1 MSNIKGIIYNSVGTL
16 HSSPSYAS
24 EIVTQVLLGSVV
36 DIVEVSGDW
45 RKIETS
51 DKYSGWIRGSVA
63 TVDET
68 ELNNYLDNPKIIVT
82 SLVTCSHESA
92 DVSSITVSDLVVGDI
107 LSLIGEEL
115 DFYEVAYPDGRIG
128 FVKKDC
134 AERLSDWKESIV
146 LTRDNIV
153 STSFRFLGVPY
164 LWGGT
169 SYKGLDCS
177 GLTKTVYMLNGV
189 NLPRD
194 ASQQVEKGVL
204 VDTEGNFD
212 DLLKGDLLF
221 FGTKEC
227 DGLPEKVVHVA
238 IYIGDKRFIHASDYV
253 RINSFDPQDSLF
265 DEFNANRYLRA
276 KRYIEDG
283 VVTNEYVMR

>member
-36 DIVEVSGDW
+36 DIVEVRDDW

-63 TVDET
+63 TVNND
-68 ELNNYLDNPKIIVT
+68 ELNNYLTNTKIIVT
-82 SLVTCSHESA
+82 SLTACSYESA
-92 DVSSITVSDLVVGDI
+92 YVGSMTVSDLVVGNI
-107 LSLIGEEL
+107 LSFVGER
-115 DFYEVAYPDGRIG
+115 DGFYEVVYPDERVG
-128 FVKKDC
+128 FVSKDC
-134 AERLSDWKESIV
+134 AEKLSDWKNNIV
-146 LTRDNIV
+146 LTGDKIV
-153 STSFRFLGVPY
+153 STAFRFIGVPY

-177 GLTKTVYMLNGV
+177 GLTKTVYMLNGI

-194 ASQQVEKGVL
+194 ASQQVKRGVL
-204 VDTEGNFD
+204 VDTKGDFER
-212 DLLKGDLLF
+212 LLPGDLLF
-221 FGTKEC
+221 FGTKESYNAP
-227 DGLPEKVVHVA
+227 DKIVHVA
-238 IYIGDKRFIHASDYV
+238 IYIGNKRFIHASDYV
-253 RINSFDPQDSLF
+253 RINSFESNECIF

-276 KRYIEDG
+276 KRYIENG
-283 VVTNEYVMR
+283 VVINVDMMR